1 MNKIKQME
9 RRMISMLSSTAKNA
23 FCFLLIIC
31 VAIGCCNKGK
41 GQVSNRDIPQR
52 KRAEAFISTLDI
64 QQRLNLLLL
73 ETRGDTALL
82 AKLLMAPEVSVK
94 RLMAGEAKPTEHALK
109 KTSRT
114 FADIKEFNAEFIINA
129 ALNNKKAL
137 NAEKKQSV
145 WEQMDINE

>member
-1 MNKIKQME
+1 MKKRI
-9 RRMISMLSSTAKNA
+9 ISTLLPTAKSTL
-23 FCFLLIIC
+23 CFLLII
-31 VAIGCCNKGK
+31 VAVSCSNKGTE
-41 GQVSNRDIPQR
+41 QASIRDFAQR
-52 KRAEAFISTLDI
+52 KRSESFISKLDMP
-64 QQRLNLLLL
+64 QRLELLLL
-73 ETRGDTALL
+73 ETKGDTAIL
-82 AKLLMAPEVSVK
+82 AKLLMAPEASVK
-94 RLMAGEAKPTEHALK
+94 RLMAGEAQPTEHALK